1 VRRPYLASIS
11 AYNVLFECVVVSN
24 VKQQDEIMISEL
36 IHLMSFSRVALF
48 FSLPYLDKQVLYFI
62 ASANS

>member
-1 VRRPYLASIS
+1 
-11 AYNVLFECVVVSN
+11 
-24 VKQQDEIMISEL
+24 MISEL